1 MFNLKGNTM
10 KRLLLATAIAAA
22 TFSPFALIP
31 AYSLAAEA
39 AAANAVDAYEVS
51 NEQMIAWYEGGAFS
65 KDIRVIDSRPAG
77 RFAAGSIPGSI
88 NLPLDALKKDVPGTI
103 ERLAIPKTAIV
114 VFYCAGRECTLSI
127 DSAEIFRNS
136 GYAQA
141 RVYRNGVPGW
151 NQKMQPLLAAESF
164 VKDGKLILID
174 TGVGKKTI
182 VAPGIQTIQIQQF
195 ELGGKGKELL
205 AELSRNAPLVVL
217 ERGNMK
223 AVNEALEELRDQD
236 FRRLTYLPI
245 KDWKG
250 SLAAA
255 PALAKATWTPTYG
268 PGQIS
273 PKEFEQAVARGEFT
287 MDIRPKAD
295 FAAGHFKGAVN
306 IPIEVF
312 DTEWETIPKD
322 RPVYFHCGTG
332 TKAQKA
338 FDILGRKG
346 YTNLKYVDAEVSC
359 KGDVCSIKE

>member
-1 MFNLKGNTM
+1 M

-31 AYSLAAEA
+31 AYSLAADA
-39 AAANAVDAYEVS
+39 AVANAVDAYEVS

-103 ERLAIPKTAIV
+103 ERLAIPKTATV

-223 AVNEALEELRDQD
+223 TANEALEELRDQD

-250 SLAAA
+250 PLAAA
-255 PALAKATWTPTYG
+255 LALAKATWTPTYG